1 MLFTGKITTFG
12 YQWQVFNISADKFQ
26 DMQTKRQLQV
36 GEVIKRNFSEVLI
49 QNGYFIYGEAI
60 VSVTNVLMSSDLGIA
75 KIYLSIFNTPDK
87 NGVLSAL
94 KEHIHKL
101 RNELNQ
107 KIRKQLRKMPHL
119 QLYIDDT
126 IDEMYK
132 VDELFARL
140 NVSSEEE

>member
-1 MLFTGKITTFG
+1 
-12 YQWQVFNISADKFQ
+12 
-26 DMQTKRQLQV
+26 MQTKRQLQV
-36 GEVIKRNFSEVLI
+36 GEIVKRNFSEVLM
-49 QNGYFIYGEAI
+49 QNGYFIYGDAM

-75 KIYLSIFNTPDK
+75 KIYLSIFNTSDK
-87 NGVLSAL
+87 NGVLSVL
-94 KEHIHKL
+94 KDHIHKL
-101 RNELNQ
+101 RSELNQ

-140 NVSSEEE
+140 NVPSSEEE